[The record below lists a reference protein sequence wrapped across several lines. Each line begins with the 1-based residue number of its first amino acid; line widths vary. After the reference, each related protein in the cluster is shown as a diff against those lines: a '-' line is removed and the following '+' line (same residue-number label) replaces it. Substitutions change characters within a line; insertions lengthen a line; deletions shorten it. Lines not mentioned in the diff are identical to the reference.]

1 MAELQ
6 SLYFFCIQA
15 EDGTDGGGLRSLR
28 SLRPLPLPSASSLR
42 DNLLS
47 TVPSPYP
54 CPGVDTPPP
63 SVPSSVSISENESEI
78 GSELFDY
85 SLSILVGVG
94 VDGVSLARFCRN
106 LFRLHP
112 SHRYRGGP
120 LPLTRPRVATPAK
133 LTPSPPKDLTR
144 ITMENVSG
152 LVIFLRPDT
161 VSLQYRVR
169 SIPKKRKK
177 YRKKINV
184 TKCHD

>member
-1 MAELQ
+1 MQRLRITAHVSSKQ
-6 SLYFFCIQA
+6 KNIPTWKYSGWTSVTIFFLHT
-15 EDGTDGGGLRSLR
+15 GRGWYG
-28 SLRPLPLPSASSLR
+28 
-42 DNLLS
+42 
-47 TVPSPYP
+47 
-54 CPGVDTPPP
+54 
-63 SVPSSVSISENESEI
+63 SEI
-78 GSELFDY
+78 GYELFDY
-85 SLSILVGVG
+85 SLSILVGVSG
-94 VDGVSLARFCRN
+94 DGVSLARFCRN

>member
-28 SLRPLPLPSASSLR
+28 SLRPLPLTRPRVA
-42 DNLLS
+42 
-47 TVPSPYP
+47 
-54 CPGVDTPPP
+54 TPPP

-85 SLSILVGVG
+85 SLSILVGVSG
-94 VDGVSLARFCRN
+94 DGVSLARFCRN
-106 LFRLHP
+106 KFRLHP

-169 SIPKKRKK
+169 SIPKKK
-177 YRKKINV
+177 KKIQKKD
-184 TKCHD
+184 KCDQMP